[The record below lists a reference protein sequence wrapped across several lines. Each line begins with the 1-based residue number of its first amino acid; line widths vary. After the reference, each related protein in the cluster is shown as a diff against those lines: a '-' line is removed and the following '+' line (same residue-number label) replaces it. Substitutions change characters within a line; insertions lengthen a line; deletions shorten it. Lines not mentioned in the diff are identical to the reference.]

1 MEVLALEANVTPSR
15 ASALSGSLLAAGVAG
30 SLAFLLEFVRVHPTF
45 GTGVSLWLF
54 FPLAVLA
61 LYGPFSACLTAL
73 IAVSLATVF
82 DASTVSPFDGV
93 LYLFTVVVTSLL
105 VRQSQQMRIVDG
117 VMISWLGII
126 PANLIYHLELFRY
139 GLNAGFIEL
148 SADLMSQ
155 LVPAMLVQWL
165 AMRPYPLAPLLPGL
179 KPAMVP
185 RPMRLA
191 QVVRIFRLPP
201 MLLLFLACLDFGA
214 TQSLYE
220 RVALEQ
226 DVAIGRARLTQ
237 VLMGNFLQET
247 RAASPQEL
255 EQGFE
260 KVVGVQLAELSASS
274 AAGQLQGSIDT
285 AMVPSFEITPHGI
298 ENTSSLAPDITITS
312 SSGHGQRSPIDWV
325 AHREWLMQVPFD
337 ANGLSGVVV
346 VREPMGSSVPID
358 YVSMMWGL
366 LATFILLTLLLL
378 VYRHWVRQGGASITA
393 SLDQFSA
400 WRPGEAISLSAPFEP
415 GTIHEADVV
424 RDSLQSLLDKF
435 NTNYR
440 ELHQVSSDRKQ
451 LLSQL
456 RAIYAAMH
464 EPVIVL
470 DAEFNVRES
479 LSNEAGIAWG
489 RQLQSDMSE
498 VYRSLQKKL
507 DTTPEGG
514 PKSDF
519 SRVLFQAIHSD
530 GSTEQTTVK
539 LQNASGI
546 EHSFYVSVGTIETG
560 AVSTSDQ
567 ESPAEEGLVILLSDV
582 SALMATRR
590 QLEQKSRLNA
600 LGGLATGIAHELNQP
615 LNSIRLAL
623 ANIRRRMEVNTL
635 DETTLSE
642 KVARLDEQVS
652 RMGVLIK
659 AMRAYSSEENDHPE
673 PIDPDEVLDN
683 ILSLVNQ
690 EICAHDISISRES
703 ADRAVT
709 LVANP
714 NVLGRLYA
722 EVLTNAIE
730 ALKDIEDKQREL
742 DLVATTDGQ
751 YWVLEITDNAGGF
764 EPAMADRLYEPFYT
778 TKDDV
783 KHAGLGLTTCWNI
796 VEQLGGNISIRR
808 QDDATKIRIAL
819 PIVGPPEETG
829 YALTN

>member
-1 MEVLALEANVTPSR
+1 MEVFALEADVTRSR
-15 ASALSGSLLAAGVAG
+15 ASVLSGGLLAAGVAG
-30 SLAFLLEFVRVHPTF
+30 FLAFLLEFVRVQPTF
-45 GTGVSLWLF
+45 GVGISLWLF
-54 FPLAVLA
+54 FPLAVLV
-61 LYGPFSACLTAL
+61 LYGPLSACLTAL
-73 IAVSLATVF
+73 VAVSLAIVF
-82 DASTVSPFDGV
+82 DANTVGSFDCV
-93 LYLFTVVVTSLL
+93 LYLFTVVATSLL

-117 VMISWLGII
+117 VIFSWLAII
-126 PANLIYHLELFRY
+126 PANVIYHLELFRY

-165 AMRPYPLAPLLPGL
+165 AMRPYPLAPLLPRL

-185 RPMRLA
+185 RPMRLVS
-191 QVVRIFRLPP
+191 VVRMVRLPP
-201 MLLLFLACLDFGA
+201 LLLLLLACLDFGA

-220 RVALEQ
+220 RVALER
-226 DVAIGRARLTQ
+226 DVAIGRARLAQ
-237 VLMGNFLQET
+237 VLTGNFLEET
-247 RAASPQEL
+247 RAASLHDL
-255 EQGFE
+255 EEGFE
-260 KVVGVQLAELSASS
+260 KVVAVQLEELSATDQSDD
-274 AAGQLQGSIDT
+274 SIDNAT
-285 AMVPSFEITPHGI
+285 VPSFEITTHGFEGI
-298 ENTSSLAPDITITS
+298 SSLAPGITIIS
-312 SSGHGQRSPIDWV
+312 SSNHQQRSPIDWV
-325 AHREWLMQVPFD
+325 ANREWLMSVPFD
-337 ANGLSGVVV
+337 VNGLSGVVV
-346 VREPMGSSVPID
+346 VGEPIGSSVSID

-378 VYRHWVRQGGASITA
+378 LVRQWTRRGAESIAA

-424 RDSLQSLLDKF
+424 RESLQSLLDKF

-440 ELHQVSSDRKQ
+440 ELDQVSSDRQ
-451 LLSQL
+451 LLLSQL

-470 DAEFNVRES
+470 DREFNLRES

-489 RQLQSDMSE
+489 KQLQPDLFE
-498 VYRSLQKKL
+498 VYRWLHNKSHAMPAGALQ
-507 DTTPEGG
+507 
-514 PKSDF
+514 SDF
-519 SRVLFQAIHSD
+519 SRVLFQAIDSD

-539 LQNASGI
+539 LQNAAGI
-546 EHSFYVSVGTIETG
+546 EHSFYVSVGAIET
-560 AVSTSDQ
+560 AALSTSDQ
-567 ESPAEEGLVILLSDV
+567 KSPAEEGLVILLSDV

-623 ANIRRRMEVNTL
+623 ANIRRRMEVKTL

-690 EICAHDISISRES
+690 EICAHEISISRES

-709 LVANP
+709 LVANR

-722 EVLTNAIE
+722 EVLSNAIE
-730 ALKDIEDKQREL
+730 ALKDVEDRRREL

-751 YWVLEITDNAGGF
+751 YWVLEITDNGDGF

-808 QDDATKIRIAL
+808 QDNATKVRIAL
-819 PIVGPPEETG
+819 QIAGSTEKAGDAST
-829 YALTN
+829 T